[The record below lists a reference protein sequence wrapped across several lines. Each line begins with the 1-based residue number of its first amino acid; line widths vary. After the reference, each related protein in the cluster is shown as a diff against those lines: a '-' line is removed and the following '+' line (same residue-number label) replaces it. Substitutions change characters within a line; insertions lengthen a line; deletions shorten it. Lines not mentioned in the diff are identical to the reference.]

1 VSATLAEPLTLADM
15 AHLEWARKL
24 GRRGWGQVHP
34 NPLVGCVMVGDDR
47 TVGEGYH
54 AVFGGPHA
62 EIVAL
67 EEAMSRARGAT
78 AYVSLEPCNHHGKTP
93 PCTSALLTAGVRRV
107 VFGARDPDV
116 KAGGGGDA
124 LRAAGIEVV
133 GPVWDDRIGRAEN
146 PAHFHTKTHASPY
159 VALKLA
165 MTLDAR
171 LAPTPSA
178 RGARVTGLDAER
190 EVHRLR
196 TGFDAIMV
204 GSGTAHA
211 DDPRLTVRLVSAG
224 RAAPRRIVLDP
235 EATLPSEA
243 ALFRDVEDAPLHVFV
258 REEAPEGEIER
269 LERVGA
275 HVHPVRSSTAG
286 LAMPDVLAACW
297 DLGIQSILCE
307 GGGKLADTLLRE
319 RIAQRLYLFLAPRA
333 FGSEGVAAFPCDAD
347 TFSWEEFDAV
357 VPPQLF
363 GRDTMMVF
371 DRQGA

>member
-1 VSATLAEPLTLADM
+1 
-15 AHLEWARKL
+15 
-24 GRRGWGQVHP
+24 VHP
-34 NPLVGCVMVGDDR
+34 NPLVGCVIVNDDR

-54 AVFGGPHA
+54 ATFGGPHA

-67 EEAMSRARGAT
+67 EEARSRAQGST
-78 AYVSLEPCNHHGKTP
+78 VYVSLEPCNHHGKTP

-116 KAGGGGDA
+116 KASGGGDA
-124 LRAAGIEVV
+124 LRAAGVEVV
-133 GPVWDDRIGRAEN
+133 GPVWDDRVGRAEN

-171 LAPTPSA
+171 LAPGPSSH
-178 RGARVTGLDAER
+178 RKGRARVTGIDAER

-204 GSGTAHA
+204 GSGTARA
-211 DDPRLTVRLVSAG
+211 DDPRLTVRLVPPG
-224 RAAPRRIVLDP
+224 RAAPRRIVLDAG
-235 EATLPSEA
+235 ATLPSDA
-243 ALFRDVEDAPLHVFV
+243 ALFDDVANAPVHVFV

-269 LERVGA
+269 LERAGA
-275 HVHPVRSSTAG
+275 HVHPVRASEAG
-286 LAMPDVLAACW
+286 LVMPDVMAACW

-307 GGGKLADTLLRE
+307 GGGRLADTLLRE
-319 RIAQRLYLFLAPRA
+319 RIAQRLYVFVAALA
-333 FGSEGVAAFPCDAD
+333 FGSEGVAAFPSDAD
-347 TFSWEEFDAV
+347 TFSWDELDAV

-363 GRDTMMVF
+363 GRDTLMVF
-371 DRQGA
+371 DRQGD